1 MEAGGG
7 GHLSGAGVVLPGE
20 PERGGLSPES
30 RASHETTQR
39 QAALAFYIFLSNLQN
54 QELMCLVNP
63 NVH

>member
-39 QAALAFYIFLSNLQN
+39 QAALAFYIFFIQTF
-54 QELMCLVNP
+54 
-63 NVH
+63 